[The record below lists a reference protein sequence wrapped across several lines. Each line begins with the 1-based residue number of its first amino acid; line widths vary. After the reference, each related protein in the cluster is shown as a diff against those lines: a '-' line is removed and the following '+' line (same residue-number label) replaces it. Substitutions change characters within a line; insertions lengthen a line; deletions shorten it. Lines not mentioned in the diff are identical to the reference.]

1 MIKNMMKKTDNKKKN
16 IKETNTTTETEG
28 KAAMTSETTSSSL
41 SSAKIAIVDV
51 QALVNQTPSVWAL
64 RSEQQQ
70 NASIIQNWI
79 NGVNSQLNQIADQN
93 TRQATAQQY
102 QIELNKRQQM
112 LQNVYALKIQAID
125 AELSKLVSD
134 VATEKK
140 LDYVFA
146 KGTVVFGGT
155 DITSDVAKLIKK

>member
-1 MIKNMMKKTDNKKKN
+1 MKKNDNKKNN
-16 IKETNTTTETEG
+16 IKETKTTNSTV
-28 KAAMTSETTSSSL
+28 SSS
-41 SSAKIAIVDV
+41 SSNNSASSLGNAKIAIIDV
-51 QALVNQTPSVWAL
+51 QALVNQTPSVLAL
-64 RSEQQQ
+64 RSQQQQ

-79 NGVNSQLNQIADQN
+79 NNVNNQLSQIADQN
-93 TRQATAQQY
+93 TRNATAQQY

-112 LQNVYALKIQAID
+112 LQNEYALKIQAID
-125 AELSKLVSD
+125 SELSKLVSD

-155 DITSDVAKLIKK
+155 DITSDVTKLLNK

>member
-112 LQNVYALKIQAID
+112 LQNEYALKIQAID

-146 KGTVVFGGT
+146 KGAVVFGGT

>member
-112 LQNVYALKIQAID
+112 LQNEYALKIQAID